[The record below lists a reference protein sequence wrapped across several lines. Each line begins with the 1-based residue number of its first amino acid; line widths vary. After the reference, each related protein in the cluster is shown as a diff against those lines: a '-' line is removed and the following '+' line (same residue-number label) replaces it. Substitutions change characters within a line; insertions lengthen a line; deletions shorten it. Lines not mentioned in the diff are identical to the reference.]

1 MYNKDKNIARPK
13 DLIGK
18 RLQYPGAPGPGGIA
32 MAKTMIE
39 ADGCTYK
46 GVTSHQLIIAF
57 IILMHF

>member
-18 RLQYPGAPGPGGIA
+18 RLQYRCSRSGGIA

-39 ADGCTYK
+39 ADGGTFEE
-46 GVTSHQLIIAF
+46 GDITPVNHSF